1 MKVEENG
8 AEFIH
13 EEDGTV
19 IINKGTLMKKWVNE
33 NSQDFFLDVILT
45 KENKKTDNE
54 TAPCNTIL

>member
-19 IINKGTLMKKWVNE
+19 IINKGTLIKKWVNE
-33 NSQDFFLDVILT
+33 NSQDFFLDAILY
-45 KENKKTDNE
+45 KREQENR
-54 TAPCNTIL
+54 